1 MKILLFISLAVIL
14 GFVLGEETNASKDER
29 FTVNDL
35 NTIYYMGYKGTVSEI
50 QFRSIIKSF
59 FPEPYSLKE
68 QSNLAVFFK
77 YCYPKGC

>member
-1 MKILLFISLAVIL
+1 MKTVIYL
-14 GFVLGEETNASKDER
+14 VVLTVIVACALCLETNASKDER

-35 NTIYYMGYKGTVSEI
+35 NGIYYSYKGTVSEAQYRTVI
-50 QFRSIIKSF
+50 NSMY
-59 FPEPYSLKE
+59 PAPYSLKE